1 MEFTARVERV
11 LPLQEGTNARTGNP
25 WAKQNYI
32 LRTLE
37 SYPRNYQISLFGAD
51 RIKEH
56 NLKEGD
62 KVLVDL
68 APGTA
73 REYNGRWYNDD
84 CQLISL
90 KHILTEGEALVQTT
104 KETIDAANAAAAST
118 APASP
123 AVAPADEKKEEGDG
137 LPF

>member
-1 MEFTARVERV
+1 MEFTARVDKV
-11 LPLQEGTNARTGNP
+11 LPIQEGTNARTGNP

-90 KHILTEGEALVQTT
+90 KHILTEGEALVQAT
-104 KETIDAANAAAAST
+104 KETIEAANAAAST
-118 APASP
+118 APSAQ
-123 AVAPADEKKEEGDG
+123 AVAPADEKKGD